1 MQLTN
6 LCFAIMIPK
15 IWSRMYFYKYAG
27 EKGTITAAK
36 GQSITFFVSPK
47 TWFESTSAREKSRR
61 KVYLLIHLMASF
73 PSIMYGEALIQR
85 GRLLSINSGKS
96 LKLYRPGCRPKPVK
110 PSDWGLSKV
119 SARKRPPK
127 KPDARLLLFINGWK
141 EQSKSCTKYV
151 WTKGDFILSELSA
164 HTKKKIFS

>member
-27 EKGTITAAK
+27 EKGIITAAK
-36 GQSITFFVSPK
+36 GQSSTFSASPE
-47 TWFESTSAREKSRR
+47 TWFESTSERKKNRR
-61 KVYLLIHLMASF
+61 KVYLLIRLTVSF
-73 PSIMYGEALIQR
+73 QDIMYGKAPIQR
-85 GRLLSINSGKS
+85 ARLLSSNSGKS

-110 PSDWGLSKV
+110 LSDWDLSKV

-151 WTKGDFILSELSA
+151 WTKGDFTFPKPAA
-164 HTKKKIFS
+164 HTKKIFFS